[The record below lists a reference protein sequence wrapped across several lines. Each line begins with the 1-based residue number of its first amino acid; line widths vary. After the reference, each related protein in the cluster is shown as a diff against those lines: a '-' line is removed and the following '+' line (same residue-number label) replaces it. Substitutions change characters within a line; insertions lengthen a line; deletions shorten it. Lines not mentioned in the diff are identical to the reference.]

1 MEQRKGKARQV
12 ECLLSLNA
20 DHENARLSGK
30 QRETHSKNE
39 EFEWMEGMRQS
50 SSVQPKGAT
59 RFQDMDTDLDAAMA
73 EAARTL
79 KSCSGQQKTVIN
91 KGNWSKEV
99 KKLET
104 VDVNISSQCG
114 FAFMIF

>member
-12 ECLLSLNA
+12 ECLLSLNY

-30 QRETHSKNE
+30 QRETHSKNQ

-50 SSVQPKGAT
+50 SLVQPKGAT
-59 RFQDMDTDLDAAMA
+59 RIQDMDTDLEAAMA

-99 KKLET
+99 KKLKYR
-104 VDVNISSQCG
+104 
-114 FAFMIF
+114 